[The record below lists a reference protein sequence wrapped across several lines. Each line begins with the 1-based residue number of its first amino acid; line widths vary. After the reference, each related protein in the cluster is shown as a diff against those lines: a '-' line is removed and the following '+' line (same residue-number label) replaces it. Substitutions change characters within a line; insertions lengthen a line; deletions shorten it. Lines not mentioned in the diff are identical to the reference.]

1 LVVAA
6 GVSGALGVLVATPAK
21 AAPPRPPP
29 PYVGVKISG
38 STERLTYRLT
48 PIAPGSEE
56 SDSEDAGYLLSCN
69 GDCELFVYPGAY
81 RLQAE
86 APRGMGLRPVQQSLV
101 LRGDTRVRVEPGDR
115 SQQRWGTGL
124 IIGGSIVSGF
134 GFVFLAA
141 GAMSG
146 AARNRGAFAIT
157 AGLLGVGGATL
168 ASGIVLRVNNRN
180 RVTLDPP
187 PLREPRAAAL
197 HFTHAF

>member
-1 LVVAA
+1 
-6 GVSGALGVLVATPAK
+6 
-21 AAPPRPPP
+21 
-29 PYVGVKISG
+29 
-38 STERLTYRLT
+38 
-48 PIAPGSEE
+48 
-56 SDSEDAGYLLSCN
+56 
-69 GDCELFVYPGAY
+69 
-81 RLQAE
+81 
-86 APRGMGLRPVQQSLV
+86 MGLRPVQQSLV

-157 AGLLGVGGATL
+157 AGLL
-168 ASGIVLRVNNRN
+168 RVNNRN